1 MPAASPTT
9 VTPLWIRAF
18 LTMLLALGV
27 VAISLCH
34 PHAASSDDS
43 VASPT
48 AVGHAAEHV
57 ADSPDAAHTH
67 EHDSCGESAGVLS
80 DQRVGSLSASALLGF
95 GVFAFIGPFLPSP
108 RPVAGHRA
116 PRHHRAL
123 PLGGT
128 RALVSLCVRRV

>member
-1 MPAASPTT
+1 MPTASPTSM
-9 VTPLWIRAF
+9 TPLWIRAV

-34 PHAASSDDS
+34 PHAASAADG
-43 VASPT
+43 VASP
-48 AVGHAAEHV
+48 VGSSQAAEHV
-57 ADSPDAAHTH
+57 MGSSDTAHGHEDDACDDSAD
-67 EHDSCGESAGVLS
+67 VLS

-95 GVFAFIGPFLPSP
+95 GVFAFVGPLLPSP
-108 RPVAGHRA
+108 RRVVGHRA
-116 PRHHRAL
+116 PWYHRVL